1 MSCFNIYYLRDIFN
15 EQLDIDLEYVIEDLK
30 EDLKDY
36 PKILEEQLEIIEN
49 YRGNNPD
56 IGLRALLEA
65 IVKDWLEVQSGK
77 TQIKYYNMM
86 VQEKC
91 YDERFVYT
99 MPEFWDN
106 VRELGLD
113 IGEIAKGIVK
123 GDFRPWDNYALID
136 DSGRF
141 YSSDYL
147 EDLIGELE
155 DIAEFMVDEDL
166 LDEVE

>member
-36 PKILEEQLEIIEN
+36 PELLEEQLDMIEN
-49 YRGNNPD
+49 YREND
-56 IGLRALLEA
+56 TEGLRALLEA

-86 VQEKC
+86 VQEKS

-99 MPEFWDN
+99 MSEFWDN
-106 VRELGLD
+106 IRELDL
-113 IGEIAKGIVK
+113 ESEKIAEGIVR
-123 GDFRPWDNYALID
+123 GDFRPWDNYALMD

-141 YSSDYL
+141 YSSDYP

>member
-86 VQEKC
+86 VQEKS

-113 IGEIAKGIVK
+113 IEEIAKGIVK
-123 GDFRPWDNYALID
+123 GDFRPWDNYALMD

>member
-1 MSCFNIYYLRDIFN
+1 MSCFNIYFLRDIYN
-15 EQLDIDLEYVIEDLK
+15 EQLDIDLEYAIEDLK

-36 PKILEEQLEIIEN
+36 PKILEEQLEIVEN
-49 YRGNNPD
+49 YRKNNPD
-56 IGLRALLEA
+56 MGLRELLEA
-65 IVKDWLEVQSGK
+65 ITKDWLEVQSSK

-86 VQEKC
+86 VQEKS

-106 VRELGLD
+106 IRELDL
-113 IGEIAKGIVK
+113 ESEKIAEGIVR
-123 GDFRPWDNYALID
+123 GDFRPWDNYALMD

-141 YSSDYL
+141 YSSDYP

-155 DIAEFMVDEDL
+155 DIAEFMVSEDL